1 MPTPSPWKSRI
12 VGHGEEAPDQLLA
25 NPANFRIHSKTQQDA
40 MSGVLDQI
48 GWIDDILVN
57 QRSGHVINGHMRV
70 AIAISRNE
78 PTVPVKYVDLDEAE
92 EALALATLDPISA
105 MAATDREQLSALLAE
120 VSTGDAAVAAM
131 LDQLAQ
137 DAGVVT
143 PPDSF
148 AEYGDDLETQFKC
161 PSCSY
166 EWSGKPKS

>member
-1 MPTPSPWKSRI
+1 MSTATQWRNRI
-12 VGHGEEAPDQLLA
+12 TRTGMAPLA
-25 NPANFRIHSKTQQDA
+25 EIQFNARNWRIHPKAQQDA
-40 MSGVLDQI
+40 LAGVLSEVGVVQHVI
-48 GWIDDILVN
+48 IN
-57 QRSGHVINGHMRV
+57 ERSGNLVDGHLRVTLADRNG
-70 AIAISRNE
+70 E
-78 PTVPVKYVDLDEAE
+78 PAVPAVWVDLSDEE
-92 EALALATLDPISA
+92 EALILATLDPISA